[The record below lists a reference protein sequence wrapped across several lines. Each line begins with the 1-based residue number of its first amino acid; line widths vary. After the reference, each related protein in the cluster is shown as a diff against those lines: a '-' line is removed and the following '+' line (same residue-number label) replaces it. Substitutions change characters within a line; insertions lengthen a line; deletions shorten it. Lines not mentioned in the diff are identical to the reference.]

1 MQREHRCEVP
11 AARVRGVSTL
21 VRKVRGLPGLLGV
34 AVPAAVAAH
43 CLGYEVAS
51 RLERVAGP
59 LTGGTSHG
67 GHAAHAGEV
76 ASVHASHLPLIPLT
90 SGALL
95 VAAVAL
101 LSGVVTIRRVADTPR
116 VGLWPLLL
124 AQLAVMGLIEFAGWA
139 TDASPAAGPVVLA
152 LMAQVPVAVIAFH
165 LCREVH
171 QMVVR
176 LVCAGAAR
184 RLTTSPPA
192 VCVAPDD
199 VRPDPLVWALA
210 CPGRG
215 PPSMASV

>member
-1 MQREHRCEVP
+1 ML
-11 AARVRGVSTL
+11 TL

-51 RLERVAGP
+51 DLEGVAGP
-59 LTGGTSHG
+59 LAGGPAYG

-76 ASVHASHLPLIPLT
+76 ASVHASHLPLLPLT

-101 LSGVVTIRRVADTPR
+101 LSGVVTIRRVADIPR

-124 AQLAVMGLIEFAGWA
+124 AQLVVMGLIEFAGWA

-152 LMAQVPVAVIAFH
+152 LMVQVPVAVVVFH
-165 LCREVH
+165 LCRQVH
-171 QMVVR
+171 RMVVH
-176 LVCAGAAR
+176 LVRTGAAR
-184 RLTTSPPA
+184 RLATSPPA

-210 CPGRG
+210 RPGRG
-215 PPSMASV
+215 PPGMALV